1 MTKQRNRRLLAVLM
15 AVCVILASGPVALA
29 TQAAA
34 AFAVSSVEP
43 GHEHGDNKENGL
55 GVGAAHEEPGVAL
68 EADNGQGTQSNQVSS
83 SAGEEPGETHPGSK
97 APRVMKAPVI
107 QMKSQKRILIMAQM
121 MVMEIPKNLR

>member
-83 SAGEEPGETHPGSK
+83 SAGEEPGETLEG
-97 APRVMKAPVI
+97 
-107 QMKSQKRILIMAQM
+107 QGAQA
-121 MVMEIPKNLR
+121 VSYTHLYSLC